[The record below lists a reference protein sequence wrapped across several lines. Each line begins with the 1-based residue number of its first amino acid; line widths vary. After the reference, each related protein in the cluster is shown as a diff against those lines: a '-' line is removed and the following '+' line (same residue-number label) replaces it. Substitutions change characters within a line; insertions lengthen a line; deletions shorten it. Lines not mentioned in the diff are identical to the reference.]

1 MTTKNAKST
10 AKSLVAAAL
19 AAALAAGGA
28 VAPALAAEA
37 TGPAPEAPDVALVAQ
52 SVSSDYAIDEA
63 VAATPLTYWDEVDSV
78 DWYYDPGSDNYVV
91 TVYSVYGNWWE
102 VWVNATTGIAWQIA

>member
-1 MTTKNAKST
+1 MTTKNVKST

-37 TGPAPEAPDVALVAQ
+37 TGPAPEAPVALVAQ

-63 VAATPLTYWDEVDSV
+63 VAATPLTYWDEVESV
-78 DWYYDPGSDNYVV
+78 DWYYDASSDNYVV